1 MTSPPRPCWCGE
13 TDREPLREDYARCV
27 GCGSLLYDRPYRL
40 EDYASPDGETGFY
53 GRSYW
58 SEHVPQVLGLPGL
71 AERARSDTSDRAV
84 YYLRRTLDYVAPG
97 TAVLELGSAPGSFAY
112 LLKEAGFAVEGLEVG
127 NAAIEFVRRTFRLKV
142 HRGPLEER
150 RFLRRFGSIVAI
162 DVLEHLPR
170 PLDTLKACALG
181 LRDGGTLL
189 LQTPCYRGEGADWPM
204 LVPKE
209 HLFLYTA
216 ESIRRLLAEAGFE
229 AVEIGASLFPHDM
242 WVAAS
247 LEAPLPKRPD
257 PLAGITPVA
266 QALLDAYDERQRL
279 GRELAEVQVDQ
290 AHKEELIRRLSREL
304 EDVRGDQARKEELIA
319 RISRELVEVR
329 ADQAAK
335 ELVIARLVRELKDP
349 WTVLRAALR
358 RG

>member
-1 MTSPPRPCWCGE
+1 MTSSPRPCWCGE
-13 TDREPLREDYARCV
+13 TARESLREDYARCA
-27 GCGSLLYDRPYRL
+27 GCGSLLYDGPYTI
-40 EDYASPDGETGFY
+40 EDYTSPDGETGFY

-71 AERARSDTSDRAV
+71 AERARSDASDRAV
-84 YYLRRTLDYVAPG
+84 YYLRRTLDHVAPG
-97 TAVLELGSAPGSFAY
+97 TSVLELGSAPGSFAY
-112 LLKEAGFAVEGLEVG
+112 LLKEAGFAVEGLEVA

-142 HRGPLEER
+142 HRGPLERR
-150 RFLRRFGSIVAI
+150 RFVRHFGAIVAV

-170 PLDTLKACALG
+170 PLDTLKACARR
-181 LRDGGTLL
+181 LRKGGTLL
-189 LQTPCYRGEGADWPM
+189 LQTPCYRGEGPEWPM

-216 ESIRRLLAEAGFE
+216 ESIRRLLSEAGFA

-242 WVAAS
+242 WVAAG
-247 LEAPLPKRPD
+247 LEAPLHKRPD

-279 GRELAEVQVDQ
+279 GRELAEVHVDQ
-290 AHKEELIRRLSREL
+290 ARKEELIRRLSRDL
-304 EDVRGDQARKEELIA
+304 EDVRGDQTRKEELIA
-319 RISRELVEVR
+319 RISRELLEVR

-335 ELVIARLVRELKDP
+335 ELVIARLESELKDP
-349 WTVLRAALR
+349 RSLLRAALR
-358 RG
+358 RD

>member
-1 MTSPPRPCWCGE
+1 MTSSPRPCWCGE
-13 TDREPLREDYARCV
+13 TAREPLREDYARCA
-27 GCGSLLYDRPYRL
+27 GCGSLLYDRPYTL
-40 EDYASPDGETGFY
+40 EDYTSPDGETGFY

-112 LLKEAGFAVEGLEVG
+112 LLKQTGFAVEGLEVG

-142 HRGPLEER
+142 HRGPLER
-150 RFLRRFGSIVAI
+150 RKFVRRFGSIVAI

-170 PLDTLKACALG
+170 PLDTLRACARRLHT
-181 LRDGGTLL
+181 GGTLL
-189 LQTPCYRGEGADWPM
+189 LQTPCYRGEGPEWPM

-216 ESIRRLLAEAGFE
+216 ESIRRLLSEAGFE

-247 LEAPLPKRPD
+247 LVAPLRKRPD

-279 GRELAEVQVDQ
+279 GRELAAAQ
-290 AHKEELIRRLSREL
+290 A
-304 EDVRGDQARKEELIA
+304 DQARKEELIA
-319 RISRELVEVR
+319 RISREILEVR

-335 ELVIARLVRELKDP
+335 EEVIARLDRELKDP
-349 WTVLRAALR
+349 LTVLRAALR